1 MTRLSKLLI
10 ASLTLPSAALGLSAC
25 TTESTGCTV
34 TLTPGA
40 DDQTAANRAFVGARS
55 GDTVCFAPG
64 TYTYSD
70 PIEARSLSNF
80 TVRGLGAT
88 ANDVLLDFRGQA
100 AGAKGLSFT
109 AMTDLLIE
117 NLTVENASADD
128 IFVASATGVT
138 FRDVRAGWSD
148 DIPMDRR
155 GRYAIYPVE
164 SSNVVIEGSE
174 AYGSSDAGIYVGQ
187 TTNCIVRDSI
197 ARGNVAGIEI
207 ENSSN
212 CEVYGNTANGNTG
225 GVLVF
230 ELPGLPTQGQGT
242 EIRDNTIN
250 DNNLPNFAEEGTIV
264 SFLPVGTGIMVL
276 AANDVEIHSN
286 TIEGNSSVAML
297 VLSYQTAEL
306 AGAPMASDPMY
317 EPHLE
322 QLWVY
327 DNTTA
332 RNSTM
337 PTPLLNVL
345 AGAGP
350 YPDVLWDGR
359 VRAGMEPN
367 SVCVSMTTLRDLDL
381 ESTPPVSTDDV
392 STHTCTR
399 TSRAPV
405 VIASR

>member
-1 MTRLSKLLI
+1 MTRFSKLLI
-10 ASLTLPSAALGLSAC
+10 ASLTLPSAALALSAC
-25 TTESTGCTV
+25 TTESSGCTV
-34 TLTPGA
+34 TLTPSA
-40 DDQTAANRAFVGARS
+40 DDQTAANRAFVSARS

-70 PIEARSLSNF
+70 PIEARMLTDF

-88 ANDVLLDFRGQA
+88 ANDVLLDFRGQS

-128 IFVASATGVT
+128 IFVSSATGVT

-148 DIPMDRR
+148 DIPMDSR

-164 SSNVVIEGSE
+164 STNVVIEDSE

-187 TTNCIVRDSI
+187 TTNCIVRNSI

-207 ENSSN
+207 ENSTN
-212 CEVYGNTANGNTG
+212 CEVYGNTASGNTG

-230 ELPGLPTQGQGT
+230 ELPTVPRNGAST
-242 EIRDNTIN
+242 EVHDNVIN
-250 DNNLPNFAEEGTIV
+250 DNNVPNFAAEGTII
-264 SFLPVGTGIMVL
+264 SFLPVGTGVMVL
-276 AANDVEIHSN
+276 AANDVEIHDN
-286 TIEGNSSVAML
+286 TIQGNTSVA
-297 VLSYQTAEL
+297 VLAVSYQTAEL
-306 AGAPMASDPMY
+306 AGAPMAREPMY

-327 DNTTA
+327 GNTTA
-332 RNSTM
+332 RNSSM
-337 PTPLLNVL
+337 PTPLLNAL

-359 VRAGMEPN
+359 VRPGMDPS
-367 SVCVSMTTLRDLDL
+367 SVCVAMTTLRDLDL
-381 ESTPPVSTDDV
+381 ETMRPVTTDDV
-392 STHTCTR
+392 SMHTCTR

>member
-40 DDQTAANRAFVGARS
+40 DDQTAANRAFVSARS

-70 PIEARSLSNF
+70 PIETRSLSDF

-88 ANDVLLDFRGQA
+88 PNDVVLDFRGQA

-117 NLTVENASADD
+117 NLTVENAAADD
-128 IFVASATGVT
+128 VFVTGSTGVT
-138 FRDVRAGWSD
+138 FREVRAGWTD

-155 GRYAIYPVE
+155 GRYALYPVE
-164 SSNVVIEGSE
+164 STNVVIEDSE

-187 TTNCIVRDSI
+187 ATNCIVRNSI

-207 ENSSN
+207 ENSTN
-212 CEVYGNTANGNTG
+212 CEVFGNTASGNTG

-230 ELPGLPTQGQGT
+230 ELPTVPMNGSGT
-242 EIRDNTIN
+242 EIHDNVIN
-250 DNNLPNFAEEGTIV
+250 DNNVPNFAEDGTIV
-264 SFLPVGTGIMVL
+264 ALLPVGTGIMVL
-276 AANDVEIHSN
+276 AANDTEIHDN
-286 TIEGNSSVAML
+286 TIEGNASVA
-297 VLSYQTAEL
+297 VLAVSFQTAEL
-306 AGAPMASDPMY
+306 AGAAPATDPMY

-327 DNTTA
+327 GNTTA

-337 PTPLLNVL
+337 PAPLLTVL
-345 AGAGP
+345 GGP
-350 YPDVLWDGR
+350 GPFPDVLWDGR
-359 VRAGMEPN
+359 VRPGMEPN
-367 SVCVSMTTLRDLDL
+367 SICVAMTTLRDADV
-381 ESTPPVSTDDV
+381 ESTPPVISEDV
-392 STHTCTR
+392 SMHTCTR

>member
-10 ASLTLPSAALGLSAC
+10 ASLALPSAALGLSAC
-25 TTESTGCTV
+25 TTESSGCTI
-34 TLTPGA
+34 TLTPSA

-70 PIEARSLSNF
+70 PIEARALSNF

-128 IFVASATGVT
+128 IFVSSADGVT

-164 SSNVVIEGSE
+164 STDVVIEGSE

-230 ELPGLPTQGQGT
+230 ELPGLPTQGRGT
-242 EIRDNTIN
+242 EIRDNTIT

-264 SFLPVGTGIMVL
+264 SFLPVGTGVMVL
-276 AANDVEIHSN
+276 AANDVEVHDN
-286 TIEGNSSVAML
+286 TIEGNNSVAVL
-297 VLSYQTAEL
+297 ALSYQTAEV
-306 AGAPMASDPMY
+306 AGAPAASEPTYDPY
-317 EPHLE
+317 LE

-327 DNTTA
+327 GNTTA

-337 PTPLLNVL
+337 IAPLLMAL
-345 AGAGP
+345 GGAGP
-350 YPDVLWDGR
+350 FPDLLWDGI
-359 VRAGMEPN
+359 VPPGMEPN
-367 SVCVSMTTLRDLDL
+367 TVCVAMTTLRDADLD
-381 ESTPPVSTDDV
+381 SSPPVTNEDV
-392 STHTCTR
+392 SMHTCTR
-399 TSRAPV
+399 TSRASV
-405 VIASR
+405 VIAR